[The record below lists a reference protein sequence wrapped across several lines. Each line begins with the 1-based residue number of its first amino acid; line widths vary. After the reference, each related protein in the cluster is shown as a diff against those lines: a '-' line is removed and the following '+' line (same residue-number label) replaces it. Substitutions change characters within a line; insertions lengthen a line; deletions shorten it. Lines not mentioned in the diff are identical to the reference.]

1 MNNPLFFTLLLL
13 TSYGGYDKIYLER
26 RNVMS
31 IRTIKR
37 DIKYWFQRRIR
48 GWSDDETWNLDYE
61 FIKWVNSR
69 FKKYKEGAIG
79 TVDLEYHKFKYKRKE
94 YTQLQLIDRVI
105 ELTDEM
111 LTDEYWDLMCT
122 DAGRLKKNKDEV
134 FDIFKLIYG
143 VMWW

>member
-69 FKKYKEGAIG
+69 FKKYK
-79 TVDLEYHKFKYKRKE
+79 
-94 YTQLQLIDRVI
+94 
-105 ELTDEM
+105 
-111 LTDEYWDLMCT
+111 
-122 DAGRLKKNKDEV
+122 DEV

>member
-1 MNNPLFFTLLLL
+1 
-13 TSYGGYDKIYLER
+13 
-26 RNVMS
+26 MS

-61 FIKWVNSR
+61 FIKWINSR
-69 FKKYKEGAIG
+69 FKKYKEKAID
-79 TVDLEYHKFKYKRKE
+79 TVDLEYYKFKHKRKE

-111 LTDEYWDLMCT
+111 LTDEYWDLIYT
-122 DAGRLKKNKDEV
+122 DAERLEKIKDEV

-143 VMWW
+143 AMWW

>member
-1 MNNPLFFTLLLL
+1 MSLH
-13 TSYGGYDKIYLER
+13 III
-26 RNVMS
+26 RN
-31 IRTIKR
+31 
-37 DIKYWFQRRIR
+37 IKYWFQRRIR

-69 FKKYKEGAIG
+69 FKKYKEKAIG

-105 ELTDEM
+105 ELTDEI
-111 LTDEYWDLMCT
+111 LTDEYWNLIYT
-122 DAGRLKKNKDEV
+122 DAERLEKNKDEV

>member
-1 MNNPLFFTLLLL
+1 MSLH
-13 TSYGGYDKIYLER
+13 III
-26 RNVMS
+26 RN
-31 IRTIKR
+31 
-37 DIKYWFQRRIR
+37 IKYWFQRRIK

-69 FKKYKEGAIG
+69 FKKYKEKAVGA
-79 TVDLEYHKFKYKRKE
+79 VDLEYHKFKYKRKE

-105 ELTDEM
+105 ELTDEI
-111 LTDEYWDLMCT
+111 LTDEYWNLIYT
-122 DAGRLKKNKDEV
+122 DAERLEKNKDEV

>member
-1 MNNPLFFTLLLL
+1 
-13 TSYGGYDKIYLER
+13 
-26 RNVMS
+26 MS

-69 FKKYKEGAIG
+69 FKKYKEKAVG

-105 ELTDEM
+105 ELTDEI
-111 LTDEYWDLMCT
+111 LTDEYWNLIYT
-122 DAGRLKKNKDEV
+122 DAERLEKIKGEV

>member
-1 MNNPLFFTLLLL
+1 
-13 TSYGGYDKIYLER
+13 
-26 RNVMS
+26 MS
-31 IRTIKR
+31 IRTVKR
-37 DIKYWFQRRIR
+37 DIKYWLQRRIR

-69 FKKYKEGAIG
+69 FKKYKEKASKI
-79 TVDLEYHKFKYKRKE
+79 VDLEFHRFEYEGKE

-105 ELTDEM
+105 ELTDEI
-111 LTDEYWDLMCT
+111 LTDEYWNLIYT
-122 DAGRLKKNKDEV
+122 DAERLEKNKDEV

>member
-1 MNNPLFFTLLLL
+1 MKLRTL
-13 TSYGGYDKIYLER
+13 
-26 RNVMS
+26 
-31 IRTIKR
+31 KR
-37 DIKYWFQRRIR
+37 SVKYWFQRRIR

-69 FKKYKEGAIG
+69 FKKYKEKASKI
-79 TVDLEYHKFKYKRKE
+79 VDLEFHRFEYEGKE

-111 LTDEYWDLMCT
+111 LTDEYWGLIYT
-122 DAGRLKKNKDEV
+122 DAERLEKIKDEV

>member
-1 MNNPLFFTLLLL
+1 
-13 TSYGGYDKIYLER
+13 
-26 RNVMS
+26 MS
-31 IRTIKR
+31 IKSVKR
-37 DIKYWFQRRIR
+37 DIKYWFQRRTR

-69 FKKYKEGAIG
+69 FKKYKEKAIG
-79 TVDLEYHKFKYKRKE
+79 IVDLEYYKFKYKRKE

-111 LTDEYWDLMCT
+111 LTDEYWGLIYT
-122 DAGRLKKNKDEV
+122 DAERLEKIKDEV

>member
-1 MNNPLFFTLLLL
+1 
-13 TSYGGYDKIYLER
+13 
-26 RNVMS
+26 MS

-37 DIKYWFQRRIR
+37 DIKYWLQRRVR

-69 FKKYKEGAIG
+69 FKKYKEKASKI
-79 TVDLEYHKFKYKRKE
+79 VDLEFHRFEYEGKE

-111 LTDEYWDLMCT
+111 LTDEYWDLIHT
-122 DAGRLKKNKDEV
+122 DAERLEKIKDEV

>member
-1 MNNPLFFTLLLL
+1 MP
-13 TSYGGYDKIYLER
+13 
-26 RNVMS
+26 

-69 FKKYKEGAIG
+69 FKKYKEKAVGA
-79 TVDLEYHKFKYKRKE
+79 VDLEYHKFKYKRKE

-105 ELTDEM
+105 ELTDEIS
-111 LTDEYWDLMCT
+111 TDEYWNLIYT
-122 DAGRLKKNKDEV
+122 DAERLEKNKDEV

>member
-1 MNNPLFFTLLLL
+1 
-13 TSYGGYDKIYLER
+13 
-26 RNVMS
+26 MS

-37 DIKYWFQRRIR
+37 DIKYWFQRRI
-48 GWSDDETWNLDYE
+48 
-61 FIKWVNSR
+61 
-69 FKKYKEGAIG
+69 
-79 TVDLEYHKFKYKRKE
+79 E

-111 LTDEYWDLMCT
+111 LTDEYWDLMYT